1 MFYICIFWTTSSIFG
16 AVYVFPF
23 ESMYLTKDMKAD
35 MYRLSV
41 YYACSTLCDMM
52 AHVLYPTVFMS
63 ILYFMADFKRTVPC
77 FFLTLF
83 AIFLIVIT
91 SQVNSQSPFQL
102 SILPLLLSGYNWF
115 FFNQTGSW
123 GALWSSSYEH
133 KKVWDDGILG
143 PNVVPLDRRI
153 LCPGME
159 LQFVIKLT
167 CKNFTDGQLIT
178 LIHVIFFCTKC
189 WQIA

>member
-1 MFYICIFWTTSSIFG
+1 MPPSYIAQRVDDRYLNNVLVQVGLMFYICIFWTTSSIFG

-91 SQVNSQSPFQL
+91 SQVNSQGPFQL
-102 SILPLLLSGYNWF
+102 SILPLLLSGYN
-115 FFNQTGSW
+115 
-123 GALWSSSYEH
+123 
-133 KKVWDDGILG
+133 
-143 PNVVPLDRRI
+143 
-153 LCPGME
+153 
-159 LQFVIKLT
+159 
-167 CKNFTDGQLIT
+167 
-178 LIHVIFFCTKC
+178 
-189 WQIA
+189 